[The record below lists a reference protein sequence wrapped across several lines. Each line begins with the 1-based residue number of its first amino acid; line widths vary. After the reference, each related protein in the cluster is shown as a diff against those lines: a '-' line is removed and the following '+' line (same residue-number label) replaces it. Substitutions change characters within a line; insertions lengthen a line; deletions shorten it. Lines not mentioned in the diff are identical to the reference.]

1 MERENL
7 TRTKGNIQK
16 IGVWRTFLIT
26 LPSVVGGIERK
37 ASMKN
42 AAVVRNLG
50 VMSKTSSDASKK

>member
-16 IGVWRTFLIT
+16 NGVWRTFLIT

-37 ASMKN
+37 ASTKN

-50 VMSKTSSDASKK
+50 VMSKTSSDASK